1 MITLLAYDP
10 CYKFAYFSDVH
21 NQLKFMYVEGH
32 EIHDSDVKDMSYE
45 IDHEAYVYNI
55 RKFRDDIELAQF
67 VNEEHLNLLRTLI
80 ETDDLEE

>member
-32 EIHDSDVKDMSYE
+32 EIHDSDVSDMSRE
-45 IDHEAYVYNI
+45 LDNDEYVYDI
-55 RKFRDDIELAQF
+55 RKFHDDIELAQF
-67 VNEEHLNLLRTLI
+67 VKEEHLNILRTLI
-80 ETDDLEE
+80 ETDDLQE